1 MQKPLPHSPEAER
14 AVLGAL
20 LLEPERVGRL
30 AERLRP
36 TDFHLAPH
44 RHIYTAALAVAG
56 EGATPDPLTVLAWLR
71 QAGTLEEAGGLG
83 TLAELEDLT
92 LATERVWEWAGL
104 VVERSTRRRL
114 IEAAGE
120 AIRQAATSSAPMP
133 EILGRLS
140 EEILALETRLSSGS
154 GGGEALADI
163 LAGDEPK
170 ANPSRAGW
178 GWSQADRLTVGFA
191 EQTLTFLAGQ
201 AKMGKSAAAASIIRW
216 NARRGRRVLLRS
228 VEEFKRPWG
237 RRLLAQ
243 EAGVS
248 LHRLIESKGL
258 IRAGG
263 LHPEELERV
272 ALKEAEMASWR
283 VTIVDSAPD
292 ARGVAAPDTPEG
304 IVATVLA
311 EHEREPLDLVVVDHL
326 QDVRGDDGWEGI
338 IKAAK
343 CLRTVARHGV
353 PVLVLSQISP
363 KVEGRALK
371 FNPKSERVDWL
382 NALRPTLTDLG
393 GAARLDSIADVVG
406 AVFRPDFFLPDGAV
420 PDGRAELLIRANRY
434 GPTNKIIPLRFNP
447 ESTAFEGN

>member
-20 LLEPERVGRL
+20 LLEPERISKL
-30 AERLRP
+30 ADHLRSE
-36 TDFHLAPH
+36 DFHLEAH
-44 RHIYTAALAVAG
+44 HKLYRAFLDVSAAG
-56 EGATPDPLTVLAWLR
+56 GTPDLRTLQAHLELSGELA
-71 QAGTLEEAGGLG
+71 EIGGLPY
-83 TLAELEDLT
+83 LAQLDLDLPDIGRT
-92 LATERVWEWAGL
+92 GEYAGII
-104 VVERSTRRRL
+104 VERAARRRL
-114 IEAAGE
+114 VQVASETIREAVTS
-120 AIRQAATSSAPMP
+120 ATPMT
-133 EILGRLS
+133 EILARLS
-140 EEILALETRLSSGS
+140 EEVLALETRLSSGS
-154 GGGEALADI
+154 GGEALGDI
-163 LAGDEPK
+163 LQGDEPQ

-178 GWSQADRLTVGFA
+178 GWTFADRLTVGFA
-191 EQTLTFLAGQ
+191 EGTLTFLAGQ

-216 NARRGRRVLLRS
+216 NARHGRRVLLRS

-243 EAGVS
+243 EAKVS
-248 LHRLIESKGL
+248 LHRLIESKGR

-263 LHPEELERV
+263 LHPDEVERV
-272 ALKEAEMASWR
+272 AAAEAAMAEWR
-283 VTIVDSAPD
+283 VVVVDSAPN

-311 EHEREPLDLVVVDHL
+311 EHEREPLDLAVVDHL

-343 CLRTVARHGV
+343 VLRTVARHGV

-363 KVEGRALK
+363 KVEARALK
-371 FNPKSERVDWL
+371 FSPKSERADWL

-406 AVFRPDFFLPDGAV
+406 AIFRPDFFRPDGEV
-420 PDGRAELLIRANRY
+420 PDYKAELLIRANRY
-434 GPTNKIIPLRFNP
+434 GPTNKIVPLRFNP
-447 ESTAFEGN
+447 ESTSFEGS